1 MRLTRYDEKQQQQE
15 NNTTMDF
22 TEISSEITAKI
33 GQSETFLTIGVGLM
47 VVFIGYKLIKRAAS
61 KI

>member
-1 MRLTRYDEKQQQQE
+1 
-15 NNTTMDF
+15 MDF

>member
-1 MRLTRYDEKQQQQE
+1 
-15 NNTTMDF
+15 MDF
-22 TEISSEITAKI
+22 TDISAEITSKI